1 MESTTGSTGAGSVP
15 VDPKGPIEH
24 HPDRTRRVALLVAA
38 FVFVSGFFWWAGSA
52 DLPYYAIAPGS
63 AVDTSGLVQV
73 SGDHGHEPDGKILL
87 TTVSLGKVTLLQAL
101 EGWLDPAI
109 DVVKEEII
117 AGPDVN
123 EEQLRQ
129 QNLDAMEQS
138 KKSAIGV
145 AFEELGVDAITSK
158 GVEVLEV
165 VAGSPADKAGI
176 VAGEMIVG
184 VDGRPTDLDI
194 KAVRALGAH
203 EPGDEVT
210 LEIAPADG
218 GPTHDVEATLAEHPD
233 IPGRAFLGVSLQT
246 KDLQFDFPFDVT
258 VQSERIGGPSA
269 GLAFTLEVLDYLTP
283 GELTGGAKVA
293 TTGTIELD
301 GSVGEVGGVAQKT
314 IAVRRSGATLFLV
327 PSAELATAKRFAGDD
342 LEVLPVDTLDD
353 ALAAL
358 ATVGGNG
365 LALPKLD
372 ADGAS

>member
-1 MESTTGSTGAGSVP
+1 MESTTGSTAAGSVP
-15 VDPKGPIEH
+15 VDPKGPIEEQ
-24 HPDRTRRVALLVAA
+24 PDRTRRFALLVAA
-38 FVFVSGFFWWAGSA
+38 FVFVSGFFWWAGSSE
-52 DLPYYAIAPGS
+52 LPYYAISPGS

-73 SGDHGHEPDGKILL
+73 DGDRAHPPKGKILL

-109 DVVKEEII
+109 DVVKEDLI
-117 AGPDVN
+117 AGPHVN
-123 EEQLRQ
+123 EDQLRQ
-129 QNLDAMEQS
+129 QNLDLMEES

-145 AFEELGVDAITSK
+145 AFEALGVDAITSK

-165 VAGSPADKAGI
+165 VPGSPAADAGI
-176 VAGEMIVG
+176 VAGDTIVG
-184 VDGRPTDLDI
+184 VDGEPTDLDI
-194 KAVRALGAH
+194 RAVRALGAH
-203 EPGDEVT
+203 APGEQVT
-210 LEIAPADG
+210 LDVAPADG
-218 GPTHDVEATLAEHPD
+218 GPTREVAATLGEHPD

-246 KDLQFDFPFDVT
+246 KDLAFDFPFDVT

-269 GLAFTLEVLDYLTP
+269 GLAFTLEVIDYLTA

-301 GSVGEVGGVAQKT
+301 GTVGEVGGVAQKT
-314 IAVRRSGATLFLV
+314 IAVKRAGATLFLV
-327 PSAELATAKRFAGDD
+327 PSAELETARRFAGDD

-358 ATVGGNG
+358 AGVGGNG

-372 ADGAS
+372 DEGAS